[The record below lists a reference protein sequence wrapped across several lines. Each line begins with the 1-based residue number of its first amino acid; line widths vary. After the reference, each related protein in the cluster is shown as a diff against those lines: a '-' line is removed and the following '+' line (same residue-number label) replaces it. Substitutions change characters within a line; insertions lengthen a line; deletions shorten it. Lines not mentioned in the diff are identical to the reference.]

1 MPSSR
6 DLPDPGVEPV
16 SLIFP
21 AWQAGSL
28 PLAPPGKPCD
38 SISQQ
43 QMTCFLLL
51 NVLRAHALPRLAIKR
66 LDDRVQFL
74 THKRQSEAP
83 IATLPPIPVLL
94 TQSSL
99 SLQNQPQS
107 ELQAFMAMPLHFPHR
122 TRANKVPTH
131 LHI

>member
-51 NVLRAHALPRLAIKR
+51 NVLRAHALPRLAIKI
-66 LDDRVQFL
+66 L
-74 THKRQSEAP
+74 T
-83 IATLPPIPVLL
+83 TLHVGIFPLFTVVSPRPDLVS
-94 TQSSL
+94 TR
-99 SLQNQPQS
+99 
-107 ELQAFMAMPLHFPHR
+107 ELCR
-122 TRANKVPTH
+122 
-131 LHI
+131 HICKLMKK